1 MDKKPI
7 IFRMK
12 NIKRKGGESD
22 VKNIDVKWIDDA
34 AKQEKISYLHF
45 RSIHLM
51 LIPKCQIPLLFFYIL
66 FIYFDK
72 QTVAARLFPARLLFL
87 VSVVLRI
94 G

>member
-34 AKQEKISYLHF
+34 AKQEKIS
-45 RSIHLM
+45 
-51 LIPKCQIPLLFFYIL
+51 
-66 FIYFDK
+66 
-72 QTVAARLFPARLLFL
+72 
-87 VSVVLRI
+87 
-94 G
+94 